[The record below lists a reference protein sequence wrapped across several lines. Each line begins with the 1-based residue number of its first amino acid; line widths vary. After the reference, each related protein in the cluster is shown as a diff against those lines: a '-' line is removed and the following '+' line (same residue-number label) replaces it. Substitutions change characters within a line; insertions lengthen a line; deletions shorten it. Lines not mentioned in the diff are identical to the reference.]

1 MWWFKE
7 WCWSLG
13 NNWSVAIIS
22 VNALTCFET
31 LLIWFLFL
39 FYLAHEYDYRR
50 RVISKSF
57 QYQLRLS
64 DKQALVG
71 KFFCFVAFVHFQLH
85 LFFLR
90 CIVTNP
96 ELLLRGQIQVARMYF
111 LNFLLRNFFFCRTCL
126 AESCAYKALNQML
139 NSFPSWTR

>member
-1 MWWFKE
+1 MLYFFKLIFVKTLKFSLRIKMWWFKE
-7 WCWSLG
+7 WSWSLG

-85 LFFLR
+85 LFFSSL
-90 CIVTNP
+90 
-96 ELLLRGQIQVARMYF
+96 Y
-111 LNFLLRNFFFCRTCL
+111 
-126 AESCAYKALNQML
+126 SNQPGT
-139 NSFPSWTR
+139 FIEWTDSSS